1 MAACVRRLFF
11 LPVPTHLEPGID
23 EVRIEYSPAFA
34 NVREKPC
41 NRPFSALKYVGS
53 CTLFSNVLSIHSII
67 HTLPLVFSASPN
79 YNIKRISK
87 ADVQTER
94 SDIAMANVLI
104 VEDEKNMQEIIA
116 DYMRRGGHT
125 CFTADDGVDALMI
138 LKNNP
143 MDLMILDIMMPHL
156 DGFSVCKMAR
166 EMSNLP
172 IIMLTAKS
180 SEDEKLKGYDLGTD
194 DYMTKP
200 FSPKVL
206 LAKANALLRR
216 SSVAPADGIN
226 AGKISIIPASRKV
239 FVDGQETA
247 LTHKEYELLYFL
259 MANPG
264 QIFSREQL
272 LNRIW
277 GYDFEGTTRTVDT
290 HIKTLRQKLGDES
303 RHIVT
308 LIRSGYKF
316 EVTP

>member
-1 MAACVRRLFF
+1 MAK
-11 LPVPTHLEPGID
+11 I
-23 EVRIEYSPAFA
+23 
-34 NVREKPC
+34 
-41 NRPFSALKYVGS
+41 
-53 CTLFSNVLSIHSII
+53 
-67 HTLPLVFSASPN
+67 
-79 YNIKRISK
+79 
-87 ADVQTER
+87 
-94 SDIAMANVLI
+94 LI

-116 DYMRRGGHT
+116 EYMRRGGHT
-125 CFTADDGVDALMI
+125 CFTADDGMDALLA

-166 EMSNLP
+166 EMSSIP

-180 SEDEKLKGYDLGTD
+180 NEDDKLKGYDLGAD

-206 LAKANALLRR
+206 LAKTNALLRR
-216 SSVAPADGIN
+216 STALLADNLNAINSVNG
-226 AGKISIIPASRKV
+226 GKISIVPSAHKV
-239 FVDGQETA
+239 FLEGQEIA
-247 LTHKEYELLYFL
+247 LTYKEYELLYFL
-259 MANPG
+259 MSNPG

-290 HIKTLRQKLGDES
+290 HIKTLRRKLGDEG

-316 EVTP
+316 EVSV